1 MTTVHREV
9 ERKYALEDG
18 AAAPAERAWAALPG
32 VEAVRSAGRHHLE
45 AVYYDTPGHRL
56 AAARTTLR
64 RRTGGDD
71 AGWHL
76 KLPALDG
83 ARAEVRL
90 PLDERADGEAP
101 VPEEL
106 VRLARAASGGE
117 PLAPVARLVTER
129 SVLHLLGPDRTV
141 LAEVAEDEVS
151 AVRLSEGEP
160 VAEQAWRELEVE
172 LVDAADAEGAALL
185 DAAEAVLADAGI
197 APSASGSKLARALGT
212 APAPPP
218 APTLSPASDA
228 GAVVVAHLR
237 GQVREML
244 DLEPH
249 VRLDTPD
256 AVHRVR
262 VASRRLRSALK
273 TFRPVLDRTRARAAR
288 EELRWY
294 AGVLGGARDA
304 EVLRERLAGAARAD
318 AAWAE
323 PPADP
328 AGAPGEP
335 EATARAIEAELGE
348 QHAGAHA
355 AVVQALDGER
365 YRALA
370 ASLEE
375 LVAAPPLTTQGRLPA
390 SQVLLRR
397 VRRTHRE
404 LRDLVEAALGGPAG
418 DERDV
423 AVHEARKA
431 GKRARYAA
439 EALLP
444 VWPEAAE
451 YAKATK
457 RLQTDL
463 GDHQDSV
470 VARAALHRLAA
481 TERGAP
487 HAFALGRL
495 HALEQ
500 AAADRAEVALP
511 QLWEA
516 ASSRRARRW
525 MKG

>member
-9 ERKYALEDG
+9 ERKYALDAG
-18 AAAPAERAWAALPG
+18 AGAPTERAWAALPG
-32 VEAVRSAGRHHLE
+32 VEAVRDGGQHHLE
-45 AVYYDTPGHRL
+45 ATYCDTAGLRL
-56 AAARTTLR
+56 ATARTTLR

-76 KLPALDG
+76 KLPSLDG

-90 PLDERADGEAP
+90 PLGDEPDGDALV
-101 VPEEL
+101 VPDEL
-106 VRLARAASGGE
+106 ARLARAASGGE

-129 SVLHLLGPDRTV
+129 SVLHLLGPGGVV
-141 LAEVAEDEVS
+141 LAEVAEDQVT
-151 AVRLSEGEP
+151 ATRLARGEQ
-160 VAEQAWRELEVE
+160 VAEQTWRELEVE
-172 LVDAADAEGAALL
+172 LVDAPEDQGGALL
-185 DAAEAVLADAGI
+185 DAAEAVLAAAGI
-197 APSASGSKLARALGT
+197 TPSPSASKLARALGT
-212 APAPPP
+212 PSSPAPGPELTP
-218 APTLSPASDA
+218 AATA

-237 GQVREML
+237 AQVRQMV
-244 DLEPH
+244 DHEPH
-249 VRLDTPD
+249 LRLDVPD
-256 AVHRVR
+256 AVHQVR

-273 TFRPVLDRTRARAAR
+273 TFRPVLDRTRVRLVR
-288 EELRWY
+288 DELRWY

-318 AAWAE
+318 AGWA
-323 PPADP
+323 AP
-328 AGAPGEP
+328 AGAPDEA
-335 EATARAIEAELGE
+335 EATALAIEAELGE
-348 QHAGAHA
+348 EHARAHA
-355 AVVQALDGER
+355 AVVEALDGER
-365 YRALA
+365 YRALVA
-370 ASLEE
+370 AVEA
-375 LVAAPPLTTQGRLPA
+375 LVADPPLTTQGRLPA

-404 LRDLVEAALGGPAG
+404 LRELVGAALDTPPGE
-418 DERDV
+418 ERDV

-439 EALLP
+439 EALST
-444 VWPEAAE
+444 VWPGAAE

-495 HALEQ
+495 HGLEQ

-511 QLWEA
+511 ELWEA
-516 ASSRRARRW
+516 ASTSRARRW

>member
-9 ERKYALEDG
+9 ERKYALDAA
-18 AAAPAERAWAALPG
+18 AAAPEERAWAALPG
-32 VEAVRSAGRHHLE
+32 VEAVRAGGRHHLE
-45 AVYYDTPGHRL
+45 ATYCDTAGLRL
-56 AAARTTLR
+56 ATARTTLR

-76 KLPALDG
+76 KLPTLDG

-90 PLDERADGEAP
+90 PLGEEPDGDALVVPDELA
-101 VPEEL
+101 
-106 VRLARAASGGE
+106 RLARAASGGE

-129 SVLHLLGPDRTV
+129 SVLHLLGAGGVV
-141 LAEVAEDEVS
+141 LAEVAEDEVT
-151 AVRLSEGEP
+151 ATRLARGEQVSE
-160 VAEQAWRELEVE
+160 QTWRELEVE
-172 LVDAADAEGAALL
+172 LVDAPEAEGEALL
-185 DAAEAVLADAGI
+185 DAAEAVLAAAGI
-197 APSASGSKLARALGT
+197 APSASASKLARALGT
-212 APAPPP
+212 PSSPAPGPELTP
-218 APTLSPASDA
+218 AATA
-228 GAVVVAHLR
+228 GAVVLAHLR
-237 GQVREML
+237 AQVRQMV
-244 DLEPH
+244 DHEPH
-249 VRLDTPD
+249 VRLDVPD
-256 AVHRVR
+256 AVHQVR

-273 TFRPVLDRTRARAAR
+273 TFRPVLDRTRVRLVR
-288 EELRWY
+288 DELRWY

-318 AAWAE
+318 AGWAGSA
-323 PPADP
+323 ADD
-328 AGAPGEP
+328 GAPDEA
-335 EATARAIEAELGE
+335 EATALAIEAELGE
-348 QHAGAHA
+348 EHARAHA
-355 AVVQALDGER
+355 EVVEALDGER
-365 YRALA
+365 YRALVA
-370 ASLEE
+370 AVEA
-375 LVAAPPLTTQGRLPA
+375 LVADPPLTTQGRLPA

-404 LRDLVEAALGGPAG
+404 LRELVEAALDTPPGE
-418 DERDV
+418 ERDV

-439 EALLP
+439 EALSP

-481 TERGAP
+481 TGRGAP

-495 HALEQ
+495 HGLEQ

-511 QLWEA
+511 ELWDA
-516 ASSRRARRW
+516 ASSARARRW